1 MHEWT
6 GIFVVEIA
14 IVAEALAVACFLA
27 IGAVVGSFLNVVA
40 HRVPRGESVVFE
52 GSHCPACN
60 AKIRARDNVPVL
72 GWLLLRGRCRDC
84 NAAIAPRYP
93 LVEAACAAVVG
104 LIVSVELLS
113 GGGNL
118 PRSSPMVFGGGRRGI
133 DVLLFH
139 HDWRLFGICLFHC
152 FLLVT
157 LLAWALLAQ
166 DGHPVPRR
174 WCRMAVVLAVVAT
187 LLWPTLLPVG
197 LLQPMRSTGGQQGW
211 QQSVAVAVAGLTTGW
226 LVGRGLG
233 IPVVRDGLALVGV
246 VLGWQ
251 AVVQTTPLLLIVI
264 VAIEALAAAIRAV
277 HGGDPVFGGRGC
289 RAWGAALLV
298 ATAVQILSWRWIE
311 QGTAALWHWA
321 APS

>member
-14 IVAEALAVACFLA
+14 IVAEAVAVACFLA

-104 LIVSVELLS
+104 VIASVELLS

-118 PRSSPMVFGGGRRGI
+118 PRFSPKVFGGGRRGI

-174 WCRMAVVLAVVAT
+174 WRRMAVVLAVVAT

-211 QQSVAVAVAGLTTGW
+211 QQSVAVAVAGLTAGW
-226 LVGRGLG
+226 LVGCGLG
-233 IPVVRDGLALVGV
+233 IPVVRDGLVLVGV

-251 AVVQTTPLLLIVI
+251 AVVQTTLLLLIVI
-264 VAIEALAAAIRAV
+264 VAIEALTAAGRAV
-277 HGGDPVFGGRGC
+277 RGGDPGSGGLGG

-298 ATAVQILSWRWIE
+298 ATAVQILSWGWIE
-311 QGTAALWHWA
+311 RGTAAVWHWA

>member
-6 GIFVVEIA
+6 GIFVAEIT

-27 IGAVVGSFLNVVA
+27 IGAVIGSFLNVVA

-104 LIVSVELLS
+104 VIASVELLS

-118 PRSSPMVFGGGRRGI
+118 PRSSPVVFGGGRRGI

-139 HDWRLFGICLFHC
+139 YDWRLFGICLFHC

-174 WCRMAVVLAVVAT
+174 WRRMAVVLAVVAT

-211 QQSVAVAVAGLTTGW
+211 QQAVAVAVAGLTAGW

-233 IPVVRDGLALVGV
+233 IPVVRDGLGLVGV

-251 AVVQTTPLLLIVI
+251 AVVQTTLLLLIVI
-264 VAIEALAAAIRAV
+264 VAIEALTAVGRAV
-277 HGGDPVFGGRGC
+277 RGGDPGSGGLGG

-311 QGTAALWHWA
+311 RGMAALWHWA